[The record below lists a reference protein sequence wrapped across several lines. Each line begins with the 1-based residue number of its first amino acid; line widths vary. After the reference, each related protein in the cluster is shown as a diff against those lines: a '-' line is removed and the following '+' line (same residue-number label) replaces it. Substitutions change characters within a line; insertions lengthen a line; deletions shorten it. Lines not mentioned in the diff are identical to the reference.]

1 MDLVIWHTCRSWQNF
16 GLEDKFHRL
25 RNRISYYNL
34 SFLVLFIAPSLPF
47 LWLLYKKIL
56 EHFDDKDNEIL
67 DFFFFFLPLR
77 IVLQIM
83 SGLINN

>member
-1 MDLVIWHTCRSWQNF
+1 M
-16 GLEDKFHRL
+16 
-25 RNRISYYNL
+25 
-34 SFLVLFIAPSLPF
+34 VLFIAPSLPF

>member
-1 MDLVIWHTCRSWQNF
+1 MKLFENRNQNQ
-16 GLEDKFHRL
+16 EP
-25 RNRISYYNL
+25 
-34 SFLVLFIAPSLPF
+34 FLVLLIVPSLPF

-56 EHFDDKDNEIL
+56 EHFDDKDNKIL
-67 DFFFFFLPLR
+67 AFFFSFFLPLR